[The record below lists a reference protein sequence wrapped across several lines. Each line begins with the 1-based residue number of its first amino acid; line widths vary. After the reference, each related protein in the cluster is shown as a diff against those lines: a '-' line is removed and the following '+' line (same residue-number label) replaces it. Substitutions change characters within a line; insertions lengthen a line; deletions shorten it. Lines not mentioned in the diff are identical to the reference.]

1 MEEKRC
7 GTCKHYGF
15 DNGLWICSTKREVC
29 RGHDGEHIL
38 WERHPDEPDTIP
50 PITGLDREALR
61 HRLTAAALTGLL
73 AGPSDTDVG
82 THEEI
87 VAHLAKTA
95 VRYADATIAML
106 AAREVR
112 HD

>member
-73 AGPSDTDVG
+73 AGGCDLSVQG
-82 THEEI
+82 
-87 VAHLAKTA
+87 LAQRVCA
-95 VRYADATIAML
+95 IADATL
-106 AAREVR
+106 AALAREVR